1 MRLFFVI
8 IGMMASLA
16 TFAQSSSQAWRDS
29 LQVLN
34 KAISLEPR
42 NTDLRLKKAAV
53 NIELGQWEYAI
64 EEYGRVLALDQ
75 KNLAALYFR
84 AYAHTNQRHYDLA
97 KNDYE
102 SFLAIVPK
110 HFEAQL
116 GLAMVKRALGRK
128 TDTIDELNRLVQQ
141 IPDSAKAYAARAAYE
156 TELKHYELALFDW
169 EEAMK
174 REPRNLEFLVSRVDV
189 LLTLKR
195 HEEAW
200 ALLNDALRRGVPRA
214 ALKEWIDKCK

>member
-1 MRLFFVI
+1 MRLFLVI
-8 IGMMASLA
+8 ISMMVSLA

-75 KNLAALYFR
+75 KNLAAFYFR

-141 IPDSAKAYAARAAYE
+141 FPDSAKAYAARAAYE
-156 TELKHYELALFDW
+156 TELKQFELALFDW

>member
-1 MRLFFVI
+1 MRRTFFFIV
-8 IGMMASLA
+8 MMVSLA
-16 TFAQSSSQAWRDS
+16 TFAQSTSQAWRDS
-29 LQVLN
+29 LQTLN
-34 KAISLEPR
+34 RAISQEPR

-53 NIELGQWEYAI
+53 NIELGQWDYAI
-64 EEYGRVLALDQ
+64 EEYGRVLELDQ

-97 KNDYE
+97 KSDYE
-102 SFLAIVPK
+102 SFLTIVPK

-116 GLAMVKRALGRK
+116 GLAMVKRLLGRK
-128 TDTIDELNRLVQQ
+128 SDTTDELNRLVQQ
-141 IPDSAKAYAARAAYE
+141 FPDSAKAYAARAAYE

-195 HEEAW
+195 HEDAW

>member
-1 MRLFFVI
+1 MRLFLVI

-75 KNLAALYFR
+75 KNLAAFYFR

-141 IPDSAKAYAARAAYE
+141 FPDSAKAYAARAAYE

>member
-141 IPDSAKAYAARAAYE
+141 FPDSAKAYAARAAYE
-156 TELKHYELALFDW
+156 TELKQFELALFDW

-195 HEEAW
+195 HEDAW

>member
-1 MRLFFVI
+1 MRLFLVI

-34 KAISLEPR
+34 KAISLEPH

-75 KNLAALYFR
+75 KNLAAFYFR

-141 IPDSAKAYAARAAYE
+141 FPDSAKAYAARAAYE
-156 TELKHYELALFDW
+156 TELKQFELALFDW

-200 ALLNDALRRGVPRA
+200 ALLNDALKRGVPRA

>member
-75 KNLAALYFR
+75 KNLAAFYFR

-141 IPDSAKAYAARAAYE
+141 FPDSAKAYAARAAYE
-156 TELKHYELALFDW
+156 TELKQFELALFDW

-200 ALLNDALRRGVPRA
+200 TLLNDALKRGVPRA

>member
-1 MRLFFVI
+1 MRLFLVI
-8 IGMMASLA
+8 ISMMASLA

-75 KNLAALYFR
+75 KNLAAFYFR

-141 IPDSAKAYAARAAYE
+141 FPDSAKAYAARAAYE
-156 TELKHYELALFDW
+156 TELKQFELALFDW

-200 ALLNDALRRGVPRA
+200 ALLNDALKRGVPRA

>member
-8 IGMMASLA
+8 ISMMASLA

-53 NIELGQWEYAI
+53 NIELGQWDYAI

-141 IPDSAKAYAARAAYE
+141 FPDSAKAYAARAAYE
-156 TELKHYELALFDW
+156 TELKQFELALFDW
-169 EEAMK
+169 EEAME

>member
-1 MRLFFVI
+1 
-8 IGMMASLA
+8 MMASLA

-34 KAISLEPR
+34 KAISLEPH

-75 KNLAALYFR
+75 KNLAAFYFR

-141 IPDSAKAYAARAAYE
+141 FPDSAKAYAARAAYE
-156 TELKHYELALFDW
+156 TELKQFELALFDW

-200 ALLNDALRRGVPRA
+200 ALLNDALKRGVPRA

>member
-1 MRLFFVI
+1 
-8 IGMMASLA
+8 MMASLA

-75 KNLAALYFR
+75 KNLAAFYFR

-141 IPDSAKAYAARAAYE
+141 FPDSAKAYAARAAYE

-200 ALLNDALRRGVPRA
+200 ALLNDALKRGVPRA

>member
-1 MRLFFVI
+1 MRLFLFI
-8 IGMMASLA
+8 IGMMVSLA

-75 KNLAALYFR
+75 KNLAAFYFR

-141 IPDSAKAYAARAAYE
+141 FPDSAKAYAARAAYE
-156 TELKHYELALFDW
+156 TELKQFELALFDW

-200 ALLNDALRRGVPRA
+200 ALLNDALKRGVPRA